1 MKTNSV
7 YSYPLIWI
15 VLILFLTAGSEL
27 KAQTII
33 DLKDYGIVPN
43 SFENAS
49 HALVRAIADAKKEKN
64 AVIRFPGG
72 RIDLWPQGTR
82 SKEYFVSNTT
92 EADSLTKVKSVGILL
107 DNMHNI
113 TLEGNNTL
121 VMIHGKMVHLAI
133 DNSSGI
139 KVKDLQFDYER
150 PTMSEMEVL
159 ELNDNAITVRVHK
172 DSKYWMEEDKVS
184 WYGQGW
190 KAKKANMHLII
201 YRPSLETMYYGDY
214 TFLANGKAAEIA
226 PNTLRYTGDF
236 SNVKYRVGDILT
248 FRDVYRDYLGILNH
262 FSNDISFKNIQIHY
276 MHGMGMVS
284 QFSKNIHID
293 NFIGKPRDD
302 SGRTIAAFADFLHFS
317 GCYGEITVENSLF
330 SGSHDD
336 GINVHGTHLRVISHK
351 DNTIKVRFMH
361 HQTWNLMAFEP
372 GDSIGLVNNKTLI
385 VYDFAK
391 IKKVSKINPRELE
404 LTLDRPVS
412 EELREGHVVE
422 NLTKTPKVTIR
433 NNRFEHTNT
442 RGILMTTRKKVL
454 IENNTF
460 FRTGMHAILIADD
473 ANSWYESGPV
483 TDVTIRNNKFVE
495 CGYNSFPNTYPIAI
509 MPEAKEFAED
519 RYVHSN
525 IHITDNEFSLFAP
538 PLLFA
543 RATKKLT
550 FENNHITGQATKDFP
565 LSEKPMFFLE
575 HCANVDIVNNQFDTQ
590 FSEKNI
596 QLEHMQKGQLKYR
609 PKRPFKLIESVHKME

>member
-1 MKTNSV
+1 MKPNFI
-7 YSYPLIWI
+7 YNYRLIWT
-15 VLILFLTAGSEL
+15 VLLLFLTVGSEL

-33 DLKDYGIVPN
+33 DLKDYGITPN

-49 HALVRAIADAKKEKN
+49 PALVRAIADAKKEKN

-72 RIDLWPQGTR
+72 RIDLWPEGAR
-82 SKEYFVSNTT
+82 SKEYFVSNTS
-92 EADSLTKVKSVGILL
+92 EADSLSKVKSVGILL

-121 VMIHGKMVHLAI
+121 LMIHGKMVHLAI

-139 KVKDLQFDYER
+139 KVRDLHFDYQR

-159 ELNDNAITVRVHK
+159 EMSDGAITVRVHK
-172 DSKYWMEEDKVS
+172 DSKYWVDKDKVS
-184 WYGQGW
+184 WYGEGW
-190 KAKKANMHLII
+190 KAKKTNMHLII

-214 TFLANGKAAEIA
+214 TSIMQGKAIEIA

-236 SNVKYRVGDILT
+236 SNAKFKVGDILT

-262 FSNDISFKNIQIHY
+262 FSRDISFKNIQIHY

-293 NFIGKPRDD
+293 NFIGKPGDD

-336 GINVHGTHLRVISHK
+336 GINVHGTHLQVVSHK

-361 HQTWNLMAFEP
+361 HQTWNLMAFES
-372 GDSIGLVNNKTLI
+372 GDSIGFVDNKTLM
-385 VYDFAK
+385 VYDLAK
-391 IKKVSKINPRELE
+391 IQKVAKINPREME
-404 LTLDRPVS
+404 LTLDRPAS
-412 EELREGHVVE
+412 EGLKEGHVVE
-422 NLTKTPKVTIR
+422 NITKTPKVTIK

-442 RGILMTTRKKVL
+442 RGILVTTRKKVW

-483 TDVTIRNNKFVE
+483 TDVTIFKNKFVE

-509 MPEAKEFAED
+509 MPETKGFVKGG
-519 RYVHSN
+519 YVHSN
-525 IHITDNEFSLFAP
+525 IKITDNEFTLFGP

-543 RATKKLT
+543 RATKNLT
-550 FENNHITGQATKDFP
+550 FENNSIRGQRSNDFP

-575 HCANVDIVNNQFDTQ
+575 HCDNVDIHNNQFNTR
-590 FSEKNI
+590 FSDKTI
-596 QLEHMQKGQLKYR
+596 QLEHMESRQLKYR
-609 PKRPFKLIESVHKME
+609 PKRAFELIEDAHKKE